1 MKKDLET
8 LYKINKAKLRI
19 KIFDV
24 VIIAFAILTIL
35 LIFSSTYICNGKIYE
50 RTTTNGVE
58 SVNQLL
64 SIDSKITFSN
74 LAFGLGEDTEELE
87 LVPVSQDTRF
97 LFLYLA
103 QIIAYIFMLFKLIDN
118 MKVNFIMSIVTGIIL
133 FVVAVSTIVFMSG
146 YSNDLQM
153 MFDQTIAE
161 LKDINENITS
171 VTDNSYPSRIVVE
184 ISPIPALS
192 CAYMI
197 ISGLICIY
205 SGFLKKGIKEMEQ
218 NK

>member
-87 LVPVSQDTRF
+87 LVPVSHDTRF

-171 VTDNSYPSRIVVE
+171 VTDSSYPSRIVVE

>member
-171 VTDNSYPSRIVVE
+171 VTDSSYPSRIVVE